1 MGCLESRPIVRS
13 VSGDTDNITTFLE
26 HLDQDS
32 LILRRG
38 SCKDLQSRGNNF
50 HDVRREC
57 AEAWPFPD
65 NAISVDV
72 ALLRDQPGSE
82 HVVSRTHR
90 HTDAGLF
97 TFGYG
102 PEDTFSEGVLDAG
115 NTNKRE
121 VSRQV
126 IVLNLLKA
134 SQRLSF
140 LARKESVTSPSCI
153 AARH

>member
-1 MGCLESRPIVRS
+1 MGCLESRPIVRF

-32 LILRRG
+32 LNVRRG
-38 SCKDLQSRGNNF
+38 SCKDLQSQGNNF
-50 HDVRREC
+50 HDVQRER
-57 AEAWPFPD
+57 AEVWPIHD

-72 ALLRDQPGSE
+72 ALLRDRPGSE

-90 HTDAGLF
+90 HIDAGLF

-102 PEDTFSEGVLDAG
+102 LSDTFSKRVIDAG

-121 VSRQV
+121 VSR
-126 IVLNLLKA
+126 
-134 SQRLSF
+134 
-140 LARKESVTSPSCI
+140 
-153 AARH
+153 